1 MVFSELP
8 NASKRL
14 SRLGCSTSPGAGAGR
29 YRATRW
35 GRAGGKAAAALPKAT
50 LSNPM
55 HVKTERFVPLRICT
69 PRVTVSLPPLMLPGC
84 RVRVAGLV
92 AATHYNGL
100 AGVIRSGLNSAT
112 ARIGVMLDNGC
123 GVDIK
128 PANLTLLAAASGVT
142 IRGVHGSG
150 EFPGPGFTEVDVS
163 ADHAIFRQGELSPIL
178 TLCGIP
184 LLVMRTFESPIQ
196 ALAEHMRE
204 NNRPAQFIMGS
215 PSSGFAPV
223 EWMGGGCLPKI
234 GEVTFVRQDRV
245 PFTCLHLDVVWDFFM
260 TTCDSFEDDPP
271 PSRFCRSFFLRGGWC
286 HRRHI
291 DDDHDGVDDEEEE
304 EEEGYGRQC
313 RALVWYED
321 EAGAP

>member
-1 MVFSELP
+1 MAVCASS
-8 NASKRL
+8 NACETNACHSAKL
-14 SRLGCSTSPGAGAGR
+14 CSGAQGHPL
-29 YRATRW
+29 
-35 GRAGGKAAAALPKAT
+35 KPID
-50 LSNPM
+50 
-55 HVKTERFVPLRICT
+55 VKTESFAPLCICT
-69 PRVTVSLPPLMLPGC
+69 PRVTISLSPLMLPGC

-128 PANLTLLAAASGVT
+128 PANLTLLAPASGVT

-196 ALAEHMRE
+196 ALPEHMRE

-304 EEEGYGRQC
+304 EEEEGYGRQC